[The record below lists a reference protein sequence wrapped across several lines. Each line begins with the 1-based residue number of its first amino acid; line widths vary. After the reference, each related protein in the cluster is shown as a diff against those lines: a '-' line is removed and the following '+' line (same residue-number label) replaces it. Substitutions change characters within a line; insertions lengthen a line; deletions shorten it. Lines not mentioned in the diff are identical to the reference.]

1 MTRIA
6 YRACPKCGAEV
17 LFDRI
22 SAKSD
27 ENENVLFV
35 RYDPHYKKI
44 VLINAESGLKQE
56 VNLSGPEQSP
66 KPASRQIG
74 GIIGPY

>member
-1 MTRIA
+1 MV

-17 LFDRI
+17 PIDNASSECREE
-22 SAKSD
+22 D
-27 ENENVLFV
+27 GVLVV
-35 RYDPHYKKI
+35 RYDPRYKKV
-44 VLINAESGLKQE
+44 VLINADSELRHE
-56 VNLSGPEQSP
+56 VNLSDTQQFA

>member
-1 MTRIA
+1 MV

-17 LFDRI
+17 PFD
-22 SAKSD
+22 SASPDRRD
-27 ENENVLFV
+27 EDNVLFI
-35 RYDPHYKKI
+35 RYDPRYKKV
-44 VLINAESGLKQE
+44 VLIDGESGVRRE
-56 VNLSGPEQSP
+56 VSLSSQEQSP